1 VQVFLSDPEE
11 EHAMIDLKSDLMSLP
26 TEEMWEAMRKVKP
39 GGWVID
45 REDPEVRSLEK
56 MGADMMGKEDA
67 LFVMTGRMA
76 CLVAL
81 MTHCERGHQVIL
93 EKDAHILW
101 SQEWGL
107 AYICGLFP
115 RVVEGRRGVMD
126 PKEVDAAIREYR
138 FNHLPVTDLVCIE
151 NTHNMA
157 GGTVVS
163 VKQTEDLCEVAHQ
176 KGVQVFIDGARI
188 FHAAIALG
196 VKPKELAAPAD
207 SVMFSLI
214 KGLGAPGG
222 VLLCGK
228 SEFIR
233 KAHGNLGKIGANA
246 FHRAG
251 ILAAAGIVALEKMVD
266 QLRDHQRRAKV
277 FAKGLSQIRG
287 VEVDLE
293 SVQTNIVMA
302 DISGSGL
309 SSDEFLSR
317 LLKKGVRGHRFT
329 PKMVRF
335 TFHRLITDGDVQM
348 ATKVVEAVMKGE

>member
-1 VQVFLSDPEE
+1 
-11 EHAMIDLKSDLMSLP
+11 MIIDLKTDLMSLP

-45 REDPEVRSLEK
+45 REDPDVERLEK

-67 LFVMTGRMA
+67 LFVLTGRMA
-76 CLVAL
+76 CLIAL

-101 SQEWGL
+101 AQEWGL
-107 AYICGLFP
+107 AYIGGLFH
-115 RVVEGRRGVMD
+115 RVVEGNRGVMD
-126 PKEVDAAIREYR
+126 PIDVEAAVSEYR
-138 FNHLPVTDLVCIE
+138 FNHLPTTDLVCIE

-163 VKQTEDLCEVAHQ
+163 LKQTEELCEVAHRH
-176 KGVQVFIDGARI
+176 GAEVFIDGARI

-196 VKPKELAAPAD
+196 VKPKDLVAPAD

-214 KGLGAPGG
+214 KGLSAPGG

-228 SEFIR
+228 SEFIK
-233 KAHGNLGKIGANA
+233 KAHVNLGKFGANA

-251 ILAAAGIVALEKMVD
+251 ILAAAGMVALEKMVE
-266 QLRDHQRRAKV
+266 QLRDHQRRAKL
-277 FAKGLSQIRG
+277 FAQALTQIKG

-302 DISGSGL
+302 DISASGL

-317 LLKKGVRGHRFT
+317 LLKNGVRGHRFT
-329 PKMVRF
+329 PTTIRF
-335 TFHRLITDGDVQM
+335 TFHRLITDEDVQT
-348 ATKVVEAVMKGE
+348 AAGAVQTVMEKN